1 MKSLLEIYEK
11 YQYSDG
17 HGDKGTAHSY
27 IEVYEELFNPYRF
40 NSTILEIGLAYG
52 ESFMM
57 WREYFI
63 DSTIIGVDISDEE
76 ISVNF
81 DLTEEKNIII
91 CDATDEK
98 LLDYIGNYKFD
109 IIIDDGSHILQD
121 QIKTFH
127 LLKKLMK
134 KNGIYVI
141 EDVNNIDTVKD
152 EFLKLHTNC
161 KIIDLRHI
169 KNRYDDVLVV
179 YQF

>member
-1 MKSLLEIYEK
+1 M
-11 YQYSDG
+11 
-17 HGDKGTAHSY
+17 
-27 IEVYEELFNPYRF
+27 
-40 NSTILEIGLAYG
+40 
-52 ESFMM
+52 
-57 WREYFI
+57 
-63 DSTIIGVDISDEE
+63 
-76 ISVNF
+76 
-81 DLTEEKNIII
+81 
-91 CDATDEK
+91 
-98 LLDYIGNYKFD
+98 LDYIGNYKFD